1 MSIDPIGSYYS
12 TNIEPRCVR
21 TVLAQSD
28 AVNVTPIIGGTAA
41 LSGLFSAGSLITNLT
56 IGCGHGHSALTGPY
70 TVSAIGNNPALTADL
85 GSFQVFNLAPGAGTL
100 ATVLTTVGPQLGV
113 TLPQDSWLQVT
124 GTGVVPT
131 LVVSYLS

>member
-1 MSIDPIGSYYS
+1 MSIDLIRSYYS

-21 TVLAQSD
+21 TVLAESD
-28 AVNVTPIIGGTAA
+28 AVNVTPLVGGTAA
-41 LSGLFSAGSLITNLT
+41 VSGLFSAGSLITNLT
-56 IGCGHGHSALTGPY
+56 ICAPADSVLSGPY
-70 TVSAIGNNPALTADL
+70 TISAVGNNAALTADL
-85 GSFQVFNLAPGAGTL
+85 GTFGL
-100 ATVLTTVGPQLGV
+100 TVLSGVSNVLTNVGPQLGV

>member
-56 IGCGHGHSALTGPY
+56 IGPGHSALTGPY
-70 TVSAIGNNPALTADL
+70 TVSAIGNNAALTADL
-85 GSFQVFNLAPGAGTL
+85 GSFQVFNLAPGVGTL
-100 ATVLTTVGPQLGV
+100 ATVLTTIGPQLGV

>member
-1 MSIDPIGSYYS
+1 MSIDLIGSYYS

-28 AVNVTPIIGGTAA
+28 AVNVSPLVGGTAA

-56 IGCGHGHSALTGPY
+56 ICAPGDSVLTGPY
-70 TVSAIGNNPALTADL
+70 TVSAIGNNAALTADL
-85 GSFQVFNLAPGAGTL
+85 GSFQVFQFAPGTSTL